1 MSWRE
6 LLDQKRVLFQTPPDR
21 AVFWSGWN
29 GGRDPEVCNSAKARR
44 YAEEYS
50 KFTLETT
57 EGGKR
62 LTETYGWFDPSS
74 LFSENEANAVWR
86 YASEHYLKQAEGH
99 VVGFALDRTHPLYSG
114 LSIYQTVER
123 PVLKDRM
130 STFLSE
136 NLTFPEKRSE
146 GSLTPEQ
153 IKLLENPEA
162 KAVLQEIQQWFQTIR
177 VEWMKIGTVDCFTHE
192 NLTIFLHNHDVNIG
206 GKITA
211 TDRLLSDLD
220 KVERLGS
227 VLEEYVLQAKAMIQ
241 SWEPIYL
248 SVRALDCY
256 YIKSEKKSIDEARV
270 QALRA
275 RSSLRRCKDL
285 HGWKENQEWLQH
297 VLHSICY
304 HIYRAFKQLGDFDSA
319 RNWQKESLQREISID
334 EVPTLFIEAFSD
346 QESSNG
352 IVNTAIPSKLKNMA
366 HLMAKNTI
374 DNQQPVK
381 LDPLQIRKEEEELF
395 NYLPSLT
402 RSNEDMEIQRS
413 QLWQQRMID
422 LFKLHEE
429 SDNNWKK
436 EKTIYETTFQ
446 KLFEEFRENQK
457 ALKALEDESQ
467 ELVSQLDTLY
477 SEGEEARRAIEQN
490 PRIARLLTVSL
501 DENTKQF
508 ALLNEKVSS
517 FQAQYPSK
525 KLELSEAARR
535 SSNALL
541 KLVMEY
547 SSAEIEAKDRER
559 VSVHRLTSIHE
570 IAMMHEITTK
580 GFQSSSV
587 EETKEVL
594 EIQALYKGTMSNWDR
609 MSEEIDQLLENS
621 SKTKLTGN
629 KSLITKIEALSVEI
643 ESISGKDYHS
653 RIAMKAALA
662 IAATARSLRQLKEMI
677 HKMLLGRKDRKHYV
691 HHHEIIEKAKD
702 LQIQAQRRLE
712 KEDLESIRTELNLC
726 ADQTIQI
733 FNWSERLMNLS
744 LLNQI
749 EDSLSTRSEDENETV
764 ASPEK
769 SEMLMMLEEQLHL
782 LQQSDSDDS
791 NVSISTLLEVKAIIL
806 EKQKKLLEA
815 EKELA
820 LRREELETRERLL
833 ETEKER
839 LKDNHNLSA
848 HIPPLL
854 ENILVNEI
862 SVELQ
867 IENTFHVEEG
877 ILHEGEELS
886 VSRQVMEEKSQTTAQ
901 PENKELVTQTQQIE
915 QQEQQLQVDSA
926 KTKKEIYAVRLE
938 RRKEK
943 FLKLLE
949 AEEELELDE
958 GLKERR
964 KTNLKRE
971 KDLLL
976 KQKKVVE
983 AFEGFAAEKEVEER
997 SVKSEATPLT
1007 HAAFKETSSQNEEF
1021 QVQPQLKNAN
1031 DRGGGSQSIYTSNY
1045 WKNDSKAVILD
1056 CGSYTCK
1063 IGFSG
1068 DKGPRVVI
1076 PTVVGRAKFATRANT
1091 FIGNDVIPKVHT
1103 LSRPIQNGTIT
1114 NWDDMENLWYHFF
1127 SFELSIDPSKHP
1139 ILLTEPIQN
1148 QKFTR
1153 EKTTQ
1158 IMFERFHV
1166 PALYLESQPVLSLYG
1181 SGKTTG
1187 LVVHSGHSQTVA
1199 QPMSDG
1205 QRCGKPLFTRVNG
1218 ATVDAFLC
1226 RALRVEGKLTI
1237 DQPIKVVS
1245 DIKETCGYV
1254 ALDYRQELK
1263 KDSNQVQTP
1272 YQLPDGKMITI
1283 GSERFQCSEV
1293 LFNPT
1298 MWIDCD
1304 SFREGLNNGIHE
1316 LISQTII
1323 NCDPTLQRDLSSS
1336 IILSGGNTM
1345 FPGIVERLTKE
1356 VINLN
1361 NVQVVAS
1368 HKRDLL
1374 PWIGGSILS
1383 SLSSIQGMWI
1393 TKAEYDETGPSI
1405 VHRKG

>member
-99 VVGFALDRTHPLYSG
+99 VVAFALDRTHPLYSG

-146 GSLTPEQ
+146 GSLTLEQ
-153 IKLLENPEA
+153 KQLLEHPEA
-162 KAVLQEIQQWFQTIR
+162 KAVLQEIQQWFQMAR

-206 GKITA
+206 GKMTA
-211 TDRLLSDLD
+211 TDRLLSELD

-241 SWEPIYL
+241 TWEPIYL

-256 YIKSEKKSIDEARV
+256 YIKSEKESIEEARV

-285 HGWKENQEWLQH
+285 HGWKENHEWLQH

-334 EVPTLFIEAFSD
+334 EVPALFIEAFSD

-374 DNQQPVK
+374 DTQPVK

-580 GFQSSSV
+580 GIQSSSV

-594 EIQALYKGTMSNWDR
+594 EIQALYKGTMTNWDK

-677 HKMLLGRKDRKHYV
+677 HKMLLGRKDRKHYF

-702 LQIQAQRRLE
+702 LQVQAQRRLE

-726 ADQTIQI
+726 ADQTRQI

-764 ASPEK
+764 GASPEK

-839 LKDNHNLSA
+839 LKDNHSLSA

-854 ENILVNEI
+854 ENIRVNEM

-867 IENTFHVEEG
+867 IENAFHLEEG

-886 VSRQVMEEKSQTTAQ
+886 VSRQVMEEKSQPTSQ
-901 PENKELVTQTQQIE
+901 LVVNEELVTQVQQIQ
-915 QQEQQLQVDSA
+915 QQEQQLQIESA
-926 KTKKEIYAVRLE
+926 KTRKEIYVVRLSRTKE
-938 RRKEK
+938 RLRR
-943 FLKLLE
+943 LQE
-949 AEEELELDE
+949 AEEQLELDE
-958 GLKERR
+958 GLVER
-964 KTNLKRE
+964 KTTNLERE
-971 KDLLL
+971 QGLLL

-983 AFEGFAAEKEVEER
+983 SFEALAEVNDNHQPQKKAAEREVQER
-997 SVKSEATPLT
+997 NDSRAGVKNS
-1007 HAAFKETSSQNEEF
+1007 SSQNEEF
-1021 QVQPQLKNAN
+1021 QVQPQLENEN

-1063 IGFSG
+1063 
-1068 DKGPRVVI
+1068 V
-1076 PTVVGRAKFATRANT
+1076 
-1091 FIGNDVIPKVHT
+1091 
-1103 LSRPIQNGTIT
+1103 
-1114 NWDDMENLWYHFF
+1114 
-1127 SFELSIDPSKHP
+1127 SI
-1139 ILLTEPIQN
+1139 
-1148 QKFTR
+1148 
-1153 EKTTQ
+1153 
-1158 IMFERFHV
+1158 
-1166 PALYLESQPVLSLYG
+1166 
-1181 SGKTTG
+1181 
-1187 LVVHSGHSQTVA
+1187 
-1199 QPMSDG
+1199 
-1205 QRCGKPLFTRVNG
+1205 
-1218 ATVDAFLC
+1218 
-1226 RALRVEGKLTI
+1226 
-1237 DQPIKVVS
+1237 
-1245 DIKETCGYV
+1245 
-1254 ALDYRQELK
+1254 
-1263 KDSNQVQTP
+1263 
-1272 YQLPDGKMITI
+1272 
-1283 GSERFQCSEV
+1283 
-1293 LFNPT
+1293 
-1298 MWIDCD
+1298 
-1304 SFREGLNNGIHE
+1304 
-1316 LISQTII
+1316 
-1323 NCDPTLQRDLSSS
+1323 
-1336 IILSGGNTM
+1336 
-1345 FPGIVERLTKE
+1345 
-1356 VINLN
+1356 
-1361 NVQVVAS
+1361 
-1368 HKRDLL
+1368 
-1374 PWIGGSILS
+1374 
-1383 SLSSIQGMWI
+1383 
-1393 TKAEYDETGPSI
+1393 
-1405 VHRKG
+1405 